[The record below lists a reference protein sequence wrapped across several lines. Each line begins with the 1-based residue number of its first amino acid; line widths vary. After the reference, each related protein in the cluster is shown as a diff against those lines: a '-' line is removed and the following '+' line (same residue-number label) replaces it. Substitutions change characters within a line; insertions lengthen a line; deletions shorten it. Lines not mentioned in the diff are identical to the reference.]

1 MTCSCL
7 RMGSYLTGTRLES
20 VSRNGERLRLWDE
33 PEPQNWPRVSPDGRF
48 LARQRVDLMTNNP
61 DIWVEDLERGPRVR
75 VTTAIEPD
83 IHPVWSPDGRHLAFV
98 SGAPP
103 RRPGKRS
110 LSIAAADGTGVVRS
124 FPCPREYCEPTDWLP
139 LQRQLLLNVSDS
151 TGSDVWTMSPET
163 GAAEPLLAGAFDERD
178 ARISPNG
185 GWIAYVSEES
195 GRAEVSVRSVSG
207 PPTRI
212 GISADGGDQPVW
224 RRDGSEM
231 FFVDTE
237 GHVRSVS
244 VQWARDGAP
253 KFASPTRLN
262 VPRIGVG
269 HWGTQYDFS
278 PDGSRMYFLP
288 RNDDPPPHE
297 IHVVMG
303 WRALLE

>member
-1 MTCSCL
+1 MGGTWPSCL
-7 RMGSYLTGTRLES
+7 VLHRAGQARE
-20 VSRNGERLRLWDE
+20 VSAS
-33 PEPQNWPRVSPDGRF
+33 PPQTAPASSDRSRA
-48 LARQRVDLMTNNP
+48 LAST
-61 DIWVEDLERGPRVR
+61 
-75 VTTAIEPD
+75 
-83 IHPVWSPDGRHLAFV
+83 
-98 SGAPP
+98 
-103 RRPGKRS
+103 
-110 LSIAAADGTGVVRS
+110 
-124 FPCPREYCEPTDWLP
+124 CEPTDWLP

-151 TGSDVWTMSPET
+151 TGSDIWTMSPET

>member
-1 MTCSCL
+1 MSAE
-7 RMGSYLTGTRLES
+7 TGT
-20 VSRNGERLRLWDE
+20 
-33 PEPQNWPRVSPDGRF
+33 
-48 LARQRVDLMTNNP
+48 
-61 DIWVEDLERGPRVR
+61 
-75 VTTAIEPD
+75 
-83 IHPVWSPDGRHLAFV
+83 
-98 SGAPP
+98 
-103 RRPGKRS
+103 
-110 LSIAAADGTGVVRS
+110 
-124 FPCPREYCEPTDWLP
+124 
-139 LQRQLLLNVSDS
+139 
-151 TGSDVWTMSPET
+151 
-163 GAAEPLLAGAFDERD
+163 AEPLLAETFDERD

-195 GRAEVSVRSVSG
+195 GRPEVSVRSISR
-207 PPTRI
+207 PHMRI
-212 GISADGGDQPVW
+212 GVSADGGDQPVW
-224 RRDGSEM
+224 RRDGSEV

-244 VQWARDGAP
+244 VRWSRDGAP
-253 KFASPTRLN
+253 EFGSPTRLN